1 MAPRRRGD
9 AAEPQAFHE
18 LGVRGRYVLRA
29 EASHCAPGADLSSR
43 KTGVFLRD
51 TGERDEHGMQPL
63 EDLLSSPQKAPTP
76 AARAVDD
83 DSGSEDMELES
94 SE

>member
-1 MAPRRRGD
+1 MFGSKNSAVRALMAD
-9 AAEPQAFHE
+9 QE
-18 LGVRGRYVLRA
+18 
-29 EASHCAPGADLSSR
+29 SS

-51 TGERDEHGMQPL
+51 TGERDEHGMQLL

-76 AARAVDD
+76 APLRNEE

-94 SE
+94 SKHTLSIPQQLEGTN